1 MYLWWDPTFIL
12 LIPVLIL
19 TVFAQARVS
28 RTFKEFSRMRSSFG
42 IDGAAFA
49 RKLLDKEGL
58 YNVEIQKIRGNLT
71 DHYDPRAKV
80 IRLSESTYDKLSV
93 AGIGVVAH
101 EIGHAMQDN
110 QGYAPLRIRNKIFP
124 VVNFSS
130 SFSWIIFIVGLLFYS
145 PVMVNIG
152 IFLFTAVVAFS
163 LITLP
168 VEFNASNR
176 AKKALAEM
184 GMPQNELTGVKKV
197 LGAAAMTYVAS
208 TAMALVQL
216 LRMILISGRR

>member
-1 MYLWWDPTFIL
+1 MYFWWDPTFFL

-19 TVFAQARVS
+19 TIFAQIRVS
-28 RTFKEFSRMRSSFG
+28 KTFKEYSKMRSSFG
-42 IDGAAFA
+42 VNGAEFA
-49 RKLLDKEGL
+49 RNLLDKEGL
-58 YNVEIQKIRGNLT
+58 YNVKIQKIRGNLT
-71 DHYDPRAKV
+71 DHYDPIKKV
-80 IRLSESTYDKLSV
+80 VRLSEATYDKLSV

-101 EIGHAMQDN
+101 EIGHAMQDSRN
-110 QGYAPLRIRNKIFP
+110 YAPLKVRNKIFP

-130 SFSWIIFIVGLLFYS
+130 SFSWIIFFVGFLFAS
-145 PVMVNIG
+145 PILVNIG
-152 IFLFTAVVAFS
+152 IVLFSAVVAFS

-184 GMPQNELTGVKKV
+184 GMPQRELDGVSKV

-208 TAMALVQL
+208 TAMAVVQL
-216 LRMILISGRR
+216 LRMILISQRR